1 MKYFNGK
8 FIEIYKE
15 ATEEDCTKFKDFIKQ
30 TLSLFSMD
38 IRHSDIKSRNSK
50 KLKYILDYNI
60 LEKFKGKENSIKLY
74 MDKYG
79 ISSKLKYK
87 DNRFIIKEN
96 KHLTSLIEIFF
107 EQHYT
112 GAITEQ
118 HLLASGNEIIENS

>member
-1 MKYFNGK
+1 
-8 FIEIYKE
+8 
-15 ATEEDCTKFKDFIKQ
+15 
-30 TLSLFSMD
+30 MD

-60 LEKFKGKENSIKLY
+60 LEKFKGKEESIRLY
-74 MDKYG
+74 MYKYG
-79 ISSKLKYK
+79 ISSNLEYK
-87 DNRFIIKEN
+87 DDRFIIKEN
-96 KHLTSLIEIFF
+96 NNLTSLIEIIF